1 MANALAYAFPM
12 QRTLHR
18 LLLLAGAAALL
29 SACQTGPVREPT
41 AAVAQDVDPLAK
53 SYTQL
58 GLGYMREGEL
68 ELAWRRLHR
77 ALEVEPNYSA
87 AHNGMGVLYERL
99 KQPSK
104 AEEHYQRAVTLNP
117 TDSSAQTNYGSFLC
131 RQGRVEEAEQR
142 FLQALKNSLYAT
154 PEIAYANAGVCLQG
168 DGQPEKAERYLR
180 QALEI
185 NPRLSPALYSM
196 AEIKLA
202 AGSPLHAR
210 AYFQRYLEVGEQT
223 PRALWLGIRIERQLG
238 DREAVSSYSTRLRT
252 RFPDAEE
259 TALLLDSQ
267 PQ

>member
-1 MANALAYAFPM
+1 M
-12 QRTLHR
+12 RSRVHR
-18 LLLLAGAAALL
+18 LLVTTVTAALLAG
-29 SACQTGPVREPT
+29 CQTSNVREPT

-87 AHNGMGVLYERL
+87 AHNGMAVLYERL

-117 TDSSAQTNYGSFLC
+117 TDSSAQTNYGTFLC

-142 FLQALKNSLYAT
+142 FLQALKNALYSS

-168 DGQPEKAERYLR
+168 AGQPEKAEGYLR

-185 NPRLSPALYSM
+185 NPRLPPALYSM

-202 AGSPLHAR
+202 ADQTLSAR
-210 AYFQRYLEVGEQT
+210 AYFQRYLEVGAQT
-223 PRALWLGIRIERQLG
+223 ARALWLGIRIERRLG
-238 DREAVSSYSTRLRT
+238 DQQAVNSYATRLRT
-252 RFPDAEE
+252 RYPDAEE
-259 TALLLDSQ
+259 TALLLETQ
-267 PQ
+267 PL